1 MEVSVTSR
9 PFRKLWQT
17 DRPTDKQM
25 YMKGHREVTLPIRKQ
40 WMTTLLVLDNGS
52 YSSSSKMSLQVQCK
66 HVQRWRITKR
76 GESYISMLLSEHLF
90 TYVVIIIIKF
100 WLYWLSKDKDKARLW
115 WTEAG
120 VLIHTVIL
128 DIFLVVAKLAA
139 HHDGVRQVPRV
150 VTDGRAPDY
159 HVAPDT

>member
-1 MEVSVTSR
+1 MYIYKTPEFCYNMCSDRSMEVSVTSR

-76 GESYISMLLSEHLF
+76 GESYISMLQSEHLF
-90 TYVVIIIIKF
+90 
-100 WLYWLSKDKDKARLW
+100 SKDLRIVV
-115 WTEAG
+115 
-120 VLIHTVIL
+120 VLLSLLRCITIV
-128 DIFLVVAKLAA
+128 
-139 HHDGVRQVPRV
+139 GN
-150 VTDGRAPDY
+150 VTSLLTLM
-159 HVAPDT
+159 HVCWLHYRSTCINCLCW